1 MSQLIADSKMFK
13 PFTKDC
19 IMNDYEIPYIYSEIN
34 FEGSNE
40 SHIYPITFYLL
51 NDPDVSTTNC

>member
-34 FEGSNE
+34 FEGSNDL
-40 SHIYPITFYLL
+40 HIYPL
-51 NDPDVSTTNC
+51 